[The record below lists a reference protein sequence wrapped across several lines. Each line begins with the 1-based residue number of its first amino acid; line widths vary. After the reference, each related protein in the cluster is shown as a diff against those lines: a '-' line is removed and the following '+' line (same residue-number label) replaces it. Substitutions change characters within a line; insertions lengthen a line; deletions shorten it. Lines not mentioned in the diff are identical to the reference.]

1 MGDLISV
8 IVPIYKVENYL
19 KVCVQSILDQSYGK
33 LEVILVDDGSPD
45 NCGKMCDDY
54 AIKDSRVK
62 VIHKANGG
70 LSDARNAGIC
80 AAHGEYITFVDSDDF
95 LDENMIEYLYT
106 AIRKN
111 NVDIACCQRQ
121 EINECGKLL
130 KSKRKYN
137 TFVINGNEECM
148 HEFLSNPQMDTVA
161 WGKLYVTSMFD
172 DIRYPVGRYNE
183 DVFTTYKLISKCK
196 SIFVGE
202 NKYYYYRIRT
212 NSIMTTTFNRKH
224 LDAIDGNEERAAFIK
239 DNYPKLQK
247 LANAGILYAVNQCVM
262 RMISSS
268 NDSLV
273 KNLDVINKLQKY
285 YRKYE
290 WSFICGPSGI
300 KAKIFSLLCYFNLR
314 AVVFLMKKIR
324 G

>member
-1 MGDLISV
+1 MISV
-8 IVPIYKVENYL
+8 VVPIFKVEKYL
-19 KVCVQSILDQSYGK
+19 VDCVESIINQTYKD
-33 LEVILVDDGSPD
+33 LEIILVDDGSPD

-137 TFVINGNEECM
+137 TLVINGNEECM

-224 LDAIDGNEERAAFIK
+224 LDAIVGNEERAAFIK

-262 RMISSS
+262 KIINSSAELS
-268 NDSLV
+268 EQDGCI
-273 KNLDVINKLQKY
+273 INKFQKY

-290 WSFICGPSGI
+290 IDFLRGPSGL
-300 KAKIFSLLCYFNLR
+300 KAKFFSIFCYINLNM
-314 AVVFLMKKIR
+314 VISILSKTGYNK
-324 G
+324 